1 MRFVHL
7 TSQGQLELNY
17 LWLPTWLGINQV
29 AATAVM
35 QQLKSKVVGLP
46 ATEDNLD
53 IINTMVIDVLAEKYP
68 SVEGLRDYLDG
79 LKFVRT

>member
-1 MRFVHL
+1 MRLVHL

-17 LWLPTWLGINQV
+17 LWLPTWIGMNS
-29 AATAVM
+29 ATSVTILE
-35 QQLKSKVVGLP
+35 QLKSKVVGLP
-46 ATEDNLD
+46 ATEENLD
-53 IINTMVIDVLAEKYP
+53 TINEMVIEVLAEKYP